1 MVVDKLILTLLLGS
15 LCTVNLQFAH
25 DTKHLN
31 LPLAVFFVKNFG
43 PEMLA
48 IVSRKQKL
56 GSGEESATLPTNGGS
71 EAAVDTEYEA
81 QKISEGFVTKEQQA
95 MFRNLLT
102 EYFKGVEKHL
112 VRDHEVRISTFVGE
126 YEDSFSVNRLIYKL

>member
-1 MVVDKLILTLLLGS
+1 MLG
-15 LCTVNLQFAH
+15 T
-25 DTKHLN
+25 
-31 LPLAVFFVKNFG
+31 
-43 PEMLA
+43 
-48 IVSRKQKL
+48 VSRKQKL
-56 GSGEESATLPTNGGS
+56 GSSEESATSPTNGGS
-71 EAAVDTEYEA
+71 EVVADAEDEA
-81 QKISEGFVTKEQQA
+81 QKIFEGFVTKEQQA